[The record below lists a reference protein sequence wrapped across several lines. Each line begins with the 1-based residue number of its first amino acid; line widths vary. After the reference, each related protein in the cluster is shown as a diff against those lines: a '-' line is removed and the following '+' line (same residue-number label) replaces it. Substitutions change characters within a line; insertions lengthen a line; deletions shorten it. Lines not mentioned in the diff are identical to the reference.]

1 MKKFTAIILAIVL
14 LFAAA
19 TTACAKTTYDP
30 EKLCFVIVA
39 KDAETG
45 DTYVTEV
52 TYKTAVKRVA
62 AGQVY
67 EIYVLE
73 SDALVKVEVET
84 DEEGKPVFIQS
95 ITKEVIT
102 Q

>member
-1 MKKFTAIILAIVL
+1 MKKFTAIVLAIVL
-14 LFAAA
+14 LLAA

-45 DTYVTEV
+45 NTYVTEV

-84 DEEGKPVFIQS
+84 DEEGKPTFIQS

>member
-1 MKKFTAIILAIVL
+1 MKKFAAIALAIVL
-14 LFAAA
+14 LFATA
-19 TTACAKTTYDP
+19 TACAKTTYDP

-39 KDAETG
+39 KDGETG

-62 AGQVY
+62 AGLVY

-84 DEEGKPVFIQS
+84 DEEGKPTFIQS

>member
-1 MKKFTAIILAIVL
+1 MKKFATIAIAIVL
-14 LFAAA
+14 LFATVTAA
-19 TTACAKTTYDP
+19 VAKTTYDP

-45 DTYVTEV
+45 ETYVTEV
-52 TYKTAVKRVA
+52 TYKTAAKRVA
-62 AGQVY
+62 AGLVY

-73 SDALVKVEVET
+73 SDALVKVEVEM

-95 ITKEVIT
+95 VTKEVIT

>member
-1 MKKFTAIILAIVL
+1 MKKFTAIALAIVL
-14 LFAAA
+14 LFTAA
-19 TTACAKTTYDP
+19 TACAKTTYDP

-39 KDAETG
+39 KDTETG

-52 TYKTAVKRVA
+52 TYKTAAKRVA
-62 AGQVY
+62 AGLVY

>member
-1 MKKFTAIILAIVL
+1 MKKFTAIVLAIVL
-14 LFAAA
+14 LLA
-19 TTACAKTTYDP
+19 TATACAKTAYDP
-30 EKLCFVIVA
+30 EKLCFVIIA

-52 TYKTAVKRVA
+52 TYKTAVKRVS
-62 AGQVY
+62 AGLVY

-95 ITKEVIT
+95 TTKEVIT

>member
-1 MKKFTAIILAIVL
+1 MKKFTAIVLAIVL

-19 TTACAKTTYDP
+19 TACAKTAYDP
-30 EKLCFVIVA
+30 EKLCFVIIA

-52 TYKTAVKRVA
+52 TYKTAAKRVA
-62 AGQVY
+62 AGLVY

-84 DEEGKPVFIQS
+84 DEEGKPTFIQS

>member
-1 MKKFTAIILAIVL
+1 MKKFTAIVLAIVL
-14 LFAAA
+14 LLAA

-52 TYKTAVKRVA
+52 TYKTAVKRVT
-62 AGQVY
+62 AGLVY

-84 DEEGKPVFIQS
+84 NEEGKPTFIQS

>member
-1 MKKFTAIILAIVL
+1 MKKLAAVALAIVL
-14 LFAAA
+14 LFA
-19 TTACAKTTYDP
+19 TVTAYAKTTYDP

-39 KDAETG
+39 KDDETG

-52 TYKTAVKRVA
+52 TYKTAAKRVA
-62 AGQVY
+62 AGLVY

-84 DEEGKPVFIQS
+84 DEEGKTIFIHS
-95 ITKEVIT
+95 VTKEVIT